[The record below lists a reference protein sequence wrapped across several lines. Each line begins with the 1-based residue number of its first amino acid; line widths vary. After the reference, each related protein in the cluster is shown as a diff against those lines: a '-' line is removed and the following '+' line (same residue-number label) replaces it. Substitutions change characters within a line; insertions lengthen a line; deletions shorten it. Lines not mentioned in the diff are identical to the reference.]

1 MQLTPRRPALLLLPA
16 AVAAVSNAC
25 TYQIGNR
32 FFDLSPLARAD
43 HDYTARLNGFTY
55 HFNLCAPT
63 MKMCNG
69 QLAPA
74 SKWRGAGEGKCNN
87 LGHVDTQIAT
97 FVDDKHP
104 GRGVRLSW
112 SGGDSCKKEID
123 GRMRPSTRQVTFDI
137 MCDHEQ
143 KQPILRSVEEINMCS
158 YKVVFASDHG
168 CLSDHSS
175 VGASTLLRYLV
186 VAALLYLALGYAYIS
201 RTHHLSGVEAL
212 PHIELWR
219 EVPGLIDDGF
229 AFSVAQLKALT
240 EWARPRGAGEPTAG
254 AVGDGG
260 YASDNP

>member
-1 MQLTPRRPALLLLPA
+1 MPLTPRRPALLLLPA

-112 SGGDSCKKEID
+112 SGGDSCKKEA
-123 GRMRPSTRQVTFDI
+123 RPFLAAVFSLLFAAPFA
-137 MCDHEQ
+137 
-143 KQPILRSVEEINMCS
+143 KWSVR
-158 YKVVFASDHG
+158 
-168 CLSDHSS
+168 
-175 VGASTLLRYLV
+175 T
-186 VAALLYLALGYAYIS
+186 ALGKAPPLIPF
-201 RTHHLSGVEAL
+201 RTSPLTPPLTPIHPPLSL
-212 PHIELWR
+212 SLLW
-219 EVPGLIDDGF
+219 VTTQHGSF
-229 AFSVAQLKALT
+229 
-240 EWARPRGAGEPTAG
+240 
-254 AVGDGG
+254 
-260 YASDNP
+260 

>member
-1 MQLTPRRPALLLLPA
+1 MPLTPRRPALLLLPA

-112 SGGDSCKKEID
+112 SGGDSCKKEA
-123 GRMRPSTRQVTFDI
+123 RPLSCRFFLTSFRCALRQVERA
-137 MCDHEQ
+137 HGAREGSSSH
-143 KQPILRSVEEINMCS
+143 SVPYVSSHPSS
-158 YKVVFASDHG
+158 YSHPP
-168 CLSDHSS
+168 LSLSLKKKLLSPHPL
-175 VGASTLLRYLV
+175 TLSLCADR
-186 VAALLYLALGYAYIS
+186 
-201 RTHHLSGVEAL
+201 
-212 PHIELWR
+212 
-219 EVPGLIDDGF
+219 
-229 AFSVAQLKALT
+229 
-240 EWARPRGAGEPTAG
+240 WAHATQHTAG
-254 AVGDGG
+254 DV
-260 YASDNP
+260 

>member
-1 MQLTPRRPALLLLPA
+1 MLTPRRPALLLLPA

-112 SGGDSCKKEID
+112 SGGDSCKKEA
-123 GRMRPSTRQVTFDI
+123 RPLSCRIFSLLFAAPSA
-137 MCDHEQ
+137 
-143 KQPILRSVEEINMCS
+143 KWSVR
-158 YKVVFASDHG
+158 
-168 CLSDHSS
+168 
-175 VGASTLLRYLV
+175 T
-186 VAALLYLALGYAYIS
+186 ALGKAPPLIPF
-201 RTHHLSGVEAL
+201 RTSPLTPPLTPIHPSLSL
-212 PHIELWR
+212 
-219 EVPGLIDDGF
+219 
-229 AFSVAQLKALT
+229 
-240 EWARPRGAGEPTAG
+240 
-254 AVGDGG
+254 
-260 YASDNP
+260 